1 MIQHDDEK
9 FMAEALKE
17 AKKAF
22 RNNEV
27 PIGAVLVHQGRIIA
41 RGYNQTELLKDV
53 TAHAEMLVITAA
65 TADLGMKYLDDFT
78 LYVTLEPCVMC
89 AGALK
94 WVRIGRLVYAT
105 EDMKAGF
112 STVSDKILHPKTLIN
127 KGVLKNE
134 SVELL
139 QTFFR
144 KRRT

>member
-1 MIQHDDEK
+1 MIENDDEK

-17 AKKAF
+17 AEKAF
-22 RNNEV
+22 QNNEV
-27 PIGAVLVHQGRIIA
+27 PIGAVLVHQNRIVA
-41 RGYNQTELLKDV
+41 RGHNQTELLKDV
-53 TAHAEMLVITAA
+53 TAHAEILVITAA

-94 WVRIGRLVYAT
+94 WVRIGRLVFAT
-105 EDMKAGF
+105 EDDKAGF
-112 STVSDKILHPKTLIN
+112 SIVSNAILHSKTLIT

-134 SVELL
+134 SIKLL
-139 QTFFR
+139 QAFFK

>member
-1 MIQHDDEK
+1 
-9 FMAEALKE
+9 MAEAMKE
-17 AKKAF
+17 ARKAF
-22 RNNEV
+22 QNNEV
-27 PIGAVLVHQGRIIA
+27 PIGAVLVHQNRIIA
-41 RGYNQTELLKDV
+41 RGFNQTELLKDV

-105 EDMKAGF
+105 EDIKAGF
-112 STVSDKILHPKTLIN
+112 STVSDKILHPKTLIS

-134 SVELL
+134 SIELL
-139 QTFFR
+139 QTFFK

>member
-1 MIQHDDEK
+1 MIENDDEK

-17 AKKAF
+17 AEKAF
-22 RNNEV
+22 QNSEV
-27 PIGAVLVHQGRIIA
+27 PIGAVLVHQNRIVA
-41 RGYNQTELLKDV
+41 RGHNQTELLKDV

-94 WVRIGRLVYAT
+94 WVRIGRLVFAA
-105 EDMKAGF
+105 EDDKAGF
-112 STVSDKILHPKTLIN
+112 STVSNSILHPKTLIS

-134 SVELL
+134 SIQLL
-139 QTFFR
+139 QTFFK

>member
-9 FMAEALKE
+9 FMAEAMKE
-17 AKKAF
+17 ARKAF
-22 RNNEV
+22 QNNEV
-27 PIGAVLVHQGRIIA
+27 PIGAVLVHQNRIIA
-41 RGYNQTELLKDV
+41 RGFNQTELLKDV

-105 EDMKAGF
+105 EDIKAGF
-112 STVSDKILHPKTLIN
+112 STVSDKILHPKTLIS

-134 SVELL
+134 SIELL
-139 QTFFR
+139 QTFFK

>member
-1 MIQHDDEK
+1 MIETDDEK
-9 FMAEALKE
+9 FMAEAMKE

-22 RNNEV
+22 QNNEV
-27 PIGAVLVHQGRIIA
+27 PIGAILVHQNRIVA
-41 RGYNQTELLKDV
+41 RGHNQTELLKDV
-53 TAHAEMLVITAA
+53 TAHAEMLVVTAA

-94 WVRIGRLVYAT
+94 WVRIGRLVFAA
-105 EDMKAGF
+105 EDDKAGF
-112 STVSDKILHPKTLIN
+112 STVSNSILHPKTLIS

-134 SVELL
+134 SIQLL
-139 QTFFR
+139 QTFFK